1 MKPLLQFVAATL
13 LNGAF
18 LYPLFYAGIG
28 RPVSWLLVTAMAA
41 GGCGCFYLLIK
52 YRRQL

>member
-1 MKPLLQFVAATL
+1 VKPLLQFAAATL

-18 LYPLFYAGIG
+18 LYPLFYVGIG
-28 RPVSWLLVTAMAA
+28 RPVSWWLVAAMTA